1 LNDAIVG
8 MAQDYVGSNNLP
20 WLVPQG
26 QFGTRLDG
34 GKDSASP
41 RYIHT
46 YLQPY
51 VQHLVPSDDFDCLT
65 YRDDDGTPVEP
76 DWYAPILP
84 MLLVNGCRGIGTGY
98 STFIPSFNPAEL
110 KSAIMEWLE
119 KGTGLDREFSPWTRG
134 FKGKIRKIE
143 KGDYLAEGSW
153 TVEKDI
159 LTITELPIGT
169 WTSDFR
175 ETLEKMVAGDTIK
188 EYTDTSTD
196 MDILIK
202 VKLGSGGMVAFEK
215 VLSDK
220 IKLTNMHAFNS
231 QGIIRKY
238 DSPNAILYEYV
249 GVRLELYGKRRD
261 FMLNALKEKLPYHEN
276 VVRFIRQQCE
286 DTPIPDLR
294 RQTSEKC
301 DELLEAQKFVRIKE
315 SFDYLMN
322 LPIASLTLKH
332 AQKHEKDLV
341 ELKQKIV
348 ELESQTPKGMWLHD
362 LSKLKI

>member
-1 LNDAIVG
+1 
-8 MAQDYVGSNNLP
+8 MAQDYVGSNNLA

-51 VQHLVPSDDFDCLT
+51 VSKLIPCDDFGVLT
-65 YRDDDGTPVEP
+65 YRDDDGIPVEP
-76 DWYAPILP
+76 DWYAPVIP

-98 STFIPSFNPAEL
+98 STYVPQFNPAEL
-110 KSAIMEWLE
+110 KSAITQWLE
-119 KGTGLDREFSPWTRG
+119 TGEGLNREFSPYYRG
-134 FKGKIRKIE
+134 FKGSITKLDKDYTVQGIWKVE
-143 KGDYLAEGSW
+143 GDM
-153 TVEKDI
+153 V
-159 LTITELPIGT
+159 TITELPVET

-175 ETLEKMVAGDTIK
+175 EKLDKQVETGAIK
-188 EYTDTSTD
+188 DYTDTSTD
-196 MDILIK
+196 TDILIK
-202 VKLGSGGMVAFEK
+202 VKIGTGGVPLIEK
-215 VLSDK
+215 MLTDR

-231 QGIIRKY
+231 NGVIRKY

-249 GVRLELYGKRRD
+249 GVRLDLYEKRRN
-261 FMLNALKEKLPYHEN
+261 FMLKELRDKLPYHTN

-286 DTPIPDLR
+286 ATPLPDLR
-294 RQTSEKC
+294 RKTEEEC
-301 DELLEAQKFVRIKE
+301 DTLLAKQKFDRISD

-332 AQKHEKDLV
+332 ALKHEENLKELQRKITELEATNSKNMWLS
-341 ELKQKIV
+341 ELKNFSFQ
-348 ELESQTPKGMWLHD
+348 
-362 LSKLKI
+362 